1 MGEISGRSFGF
12 PLVAKL
18 ATLRHHKTYHIPWH
32 RHGMPEL
39 QYVLSG
45 ALTYEFRE
53 SPSITIPGGCF
64 FIVPSGV
71 EHRAADDAGA
81 PSIRLGL
88 QFAHAAPI
96 AAARTPFN
104 AKELA
109 EVFARFAMQAAQPR
123 RQTAD
128 GARAARSLFN
138 LVDSGKAAEDPYRL
152 RHLVNAILVET
163 YAAFDMP
170 ERSGNAPVGEMK
182 RWIENHCTEQL
193 RISDMVRMSGYS
205 RTRLFSLFASIA
217 GMTPIDWLIRC
228 RIAKARRMLES
239 GKDSITDIALSC
251 GFSSPSY
258 FTSTFRKY
266 TGKTPREFRTQSTS

>member
-88 QFAHAAPI
+88 QFAPAAPI

-104 AKELA
+104 ARELA